1 MNREREKLRKDAVS
15 IFEAGVRA
23 VDPENAVKRH
33 LILKK
38 GVLQVNGSRYALS
51 GFENIYVIGMGKAA
65 APMARAVED
74 ILGTRITA
82 GIINVKYGHTAAL
95 KKVKINEASHPLPD
109 EAGLEGAR
117 EIAALLGK
125 TGERDLVV
133 FLISGGGSALLPLP
147 AEGLTLKDKQ
157 NLTQSLLECGAT
169 IHEINVLRKHVSQV
183 KGGRLARLAYPSTLI
198 SLILSD
204 VAGDDL
210 DSIASGPTVPDRSTF
225 VDCMEI
231 IGKYGLEGKL
241 SAGLVN
247 YIERG
252 GKGEEE
258 ETPKPGDP
266 AFERTQNVIVG
277 SNIAAARAAK
287 ERASALGYNSLILS
301 TSIGGETAEAAKL
314 HAAIAREVVSSGNP
328 VDAPACIISGG
339 ETTVKVVGKGKGG
352 RNQEFALSLAVD
364 IDGLENVL
372 ALSGGTDG
380 TDGPTE
386 AAGAVADGTT
396 MERAR
401 KLGLDANRH
410 LGENDS
416 YNFFKPLGD
425 LLMTGPTNT
434 NVMDLRVV
442 LVSKIR

>member
-1 MNREREKLRKDAVS
+1 MNRERLRKDAVS

-33 LILKK
+33 LILKN
-38 GVLQVNGSRYALS
+38 GVLQVNGDRYALS

-65 APMARAVED
+65 APMARAVEN
-74 ILGTRITA
+74 ILGDRITA
-82 GIINVKYGHTAAL
+82 GIINVKHGHTATL

-147 AEGLTLKDKQ
+147 AEGLTLEDKRG
-157 NLTQSLLECGAT
+157 LTQSLLECGAT
-169 IHEINVLRKHVSQV
+169 IHEINVLRKHVSRV
-183 KGGRLARLAYPSTLI
+183 KGGRLAKLAYPSTLI

-204 VAGDDL
+204 VSGDDL
-210 DSIASGPTVPDRSTF
+210 DSIASGPAVPDRSTF
-225 VDCMEI
+225 GDCVEI

-241 SAGLVN
+241 SAGLIN

-252 GKGEEE
+252 EKGEAE

-287 ERASALGYNSLILS
+287 ERASELGYNSLILS
-301 TSIGGETAEAAKL
+301 SSIGGETAGAAKL

-352 RNQEFALSLAVD
+352 RNQEFALALAVD

-372 ALSGGTDG
+372 VLSGGTDG
-380 TDGPTE
+380 TDGPTD
-386 AAGAVADGTT
+386 AA
-396 MERAR
+396 
-401 KLGLDANRH
+401 
-410 LGENDS
+410 
-416 YNFFKPLGD
+416 
-425 LLMTGPTNT
+425 
-434 NVMDLRVV
+434 
-442 LVSKIR
+442 

>member
-1 MNREREKLRKDAVS
+1 MDRERLRKHAVS
-15 IFEAGVRA
+15 VFEAGLKA
-23 VDPENAVKRH
+23 VDPGNAVKRH
-33 LILKK
+33 LMLKN
-38 GVLQVNGSRYALS
+38 GVLHVNGSRYALS

-74 ILGTRITA
+74 ILGDRITA
-82 GIINVKYGHTAAL
+82 GTINVKYGHTAAL
-95 KKVKINEASHPLPD
+95 KKVKINEAAHPLPD

-117 EIAALLGK
+117 EIAALLGI
-125 TGERDLVV
+125 TGERDLVI

-147 AEGLTLKDKQ
+147 AEGLTLEDKQ

-204 VAGDDL
+204 VSGDDL
-210 DSIASGPTVPDRSTF
+210 DSIASGPTVPDKSTF
-225 VDCMEI
+225 ADCLEI

-252 GKGEEE
+252 EKGEAE

-266 AFERTQNVIVG
+266 AFERTENVIVG
-277 SNIAAARAAK
+277 SNIAAAAAAK

-301 TSIGGETAEAAKL
+301 TSIGGETAGAAKL

-339 ETTVKVVGKGKGG
+339 ETTVTIRGKGKGG
-352 RNQEFALSLAVD
+352 RNQEFALAAAAD

-372 ALSGGTDG
+372 VLSGGTDG
-380 TDGPTE
+380 TDGPTD
-386 AAGAVADGTT
+386 AAGAIADGTT

-442 LVSKIR
+442 LISKIR

>member
-1 MNREREKLRKDAVS
+1 MNRERLRKDAVS

-33 LILKK
+33 LMLKN
-38 GVLQVNGSRYALS
+38 GVLRVNGSRYALS

-74 ILGTRITA
+74 ILGDRITA
-82 GIINVKYGHTAAL
+82 GIINVKHGHTAAL

-133 FLISGGGSALLPLP
+133 LLVSGGGSALLPLP
-147 AEGLTLKDKQ
+147 AEGLTLEDKQ

-169 IHEINVLRKHVSQV
+169 IHEINVLRKHVSRV

-204 VAGDDL
+204 VSGDDL
-210 DSIASGPTVPDRSTF
+210 DTIASGPAVPDRSTF
-225 VDCMEI
+225 GDCVEI

-252 GKGEEE
+252 EKGEAE

-266 AFERTQNVIVG
+266 AFERTENVIVG
-277 SNIAAARAAK
+277 SNIAAAAAAK

-301 TSIGGETAEAAKL
+301 TSIGGETAGAAKL

-339 ETTVKVVGKGKGG
+339 ETTVTIRGKGKGG
-352 RNQEFALSLAVD
+352 RNQEFALAAAVD

-372 ALSGGTDG
+372 VLSGGTDG
-380 TDGPTE
+380 TDGPTD
-386 AAGAVADGTT
+386 AAGAVADGSTV
-396 MERAR
+396 ERAR

-410 LGENDS
+410 LRENDS

-425 LLMTGPTNT
+425 LLITGPTNT

>member
-1 MNREREKLRKDAVS
+1 MNRERLRKDAVS

-23 VDPENAVKRH
+23 VEPENAVKRH
-33 LILKK
+33 LMLKN
-38 GVLQVNGSRYALS
+38 GVLQVNGSRYELS

-74 ILGTRITA
+74 ILGDRITA

-95 KKVKINEASHPLPD
+95 KKVKINEAAHPLPD

-117 EIAALLGK
+117 EIAALLGI

-147 AEGLTLKDKQ
+147 AEGLTLEDKQ

-169 IHEINVLRKHVSQV
+169 IHEINVLRKHVSRV
-183 KGGRLARLAYPSTLI
+183 KGGRLARLACPSTLI

-204 VAGDDL
+204 VSGDDL

-225 VDCMEI
+225 GDCLEI

-252 GKGEEE
+252 EKGEAE

-266 AFERTQNVIVG
+266 AFERTEKVIVG
-277 SNIAAARAAK
+277 SNIAAALAAK
-287 ERASALGYNSLILS
+287 ERASELGYNSLILS
-301 TSIGGETAEAAKL
+301 TSIGGETAGAAKL

-328 VDAPACIISGG
+328 VDAPACIVSGG
-339 ETTVKVVGKGKGG
+339 ETTVTIRGKGKGG
-352 RNQEFALSLAVD
+352 RNQEFALAAAVD

-372 ALSGGTDG
+372 VMSGGTDG
-380 TDGPTE
+380 TDGPTD
-386 AAGAVADGTT
+386 AAGAIADGTT
-396 MERAR
+396 IERAR
-401 KLGLDANRH
+401 KLGLDTNRH

>member
-1 MNREREKLRKDAVS
+1 MNRERLRKDAVS

-23 VDPENAVKRH
+23 VDPENAVKKH
-33 LILKK
+33 MKLEN
-38 GVLQVNGSRYALS
+38 GVLQVNGSRYAFS

-74 ILGTRITA
+74 ILGDRITA
-82 GIINVKYGHTAAL
+82 GIINVKHGHTAAL
-95 KKVKINEASHPLPD
+95 KKVTINEASHPLPD

-117 EIAALLGK
+117 EIAGLLGK

-147 AEGLTLKDKQ
+147 AEGLTLEDKQ
-157 NLTQSLLECGAT
+157 NLTQRLLECGAT
-169 IHEINVLRKHVSQV
+169 IHEINVLRKHVSRV

-204 VAGDDL
+204 VSGDDL
-210 DSIASGPTVPDRSTF
+210 DTIASGPAVPDRSTF
-225 VDCMEI
+225 GDCLEI
-231 IGKYGLEGKL
+231 IGRYGLEGKL
-241 SAGLVN
+241 PAGLVS
-247 YIERG
+247 YIKRG
-252 GKGEEE
+252 EKGEAE

-301 TSIGGETAEAAKL
+301 TSIGGETGGAAKL

-339 ETTVKVVGKGKGG
+339 ETTVTIRGDGTGG
-352 RNQEFALSLAVD
+352 RNQEFALALAVD

-372 ALSGGTDG
+372 VLSGGTDG
-380 TDGPTE
+380 TDGPTD
-386 AAGAVADGTT
+386 AAGAIADGST

-410 LGENDS
+410 LRENDS

>member
-1 MNREREKLRKDAVS
+1 MNRERLRKDAVS
-15 IFEAGVRA
+15 IFEAGLKA

-33 LILKK
+33 LMLKN

-51 GFENIYVIGMGKAA
+51 GFENIYVVGMGKAA

-74 ILGTRITA
+74 ILGDRITA

-95 KKVKINEASHPLPD
+95 KKVKINEAAHPLPD

-117 EIAALLGK
+117 EIAALLGI

-147 AEGLTLKDKQ
+147 AEGLTLEDKQ

-169 IHEINVLRKHVSQV
+169 IHEINVLRKHVSRV
-183 KGGRLARLAYPSTLI
+183 KGGRLARLAYPSTLV

-204 VAGDDL
+204 VSGDDL

-225 VDCMEI
+225 GDCLEI

-252 GKGEEE
+252 EKGEAE

-287 ERASALGYNSLILS
+287 ERASELGYNSLILS
-301 TSIGGETAEAAKL
+301 TSIGGETAGAAKM
-314 HAAIAREVVSSGNP
+314 HAAIAREVASSGNP
-328 VDAPACIISGG
+328 VEAPACIISGG
-339 ETTVKVVGKGKGG
+339 ETTVKVAGKGKGG
-352 RNQEFALSLAVD
+352 RNQEFALAMAVD
-364 IDGLENVL
+364 IDGLGNVL

-380 TDGPTE
+380 TDGPTD
-386 AAGAVADGTT
+386 AAGAIADGTT

-401 KLGLDANRH
+401 KLGLDADRH

>member
-1 MNREREKLRKDAVS
+1 MNRRRERLRKDAVS
-15 IFEAGVRA
+15 IFEAGVKA
-23 VDPENAVKRH
+23 VEPENAVKRH
-33 LILKK
+33 LTLKN
-38 GVLQVNGSRYALS
+38 GVLRVNGGRYALS

-74 ILGTRITA
+74 ILGDRISA
-82 GIINVKYGHTAAL
+82 GIINVKHGHTAAL

-109 EAGLEGAR
+109 KAGHEGAG

-147 AEGLTLKDKQ
+147 AEGLTLEDKQ
-157 NLTQSLLECGAT
+157 NLTQRLLECGAT
-169 IHEINVLRKHVSQV
+169 IHEINVLRKHVSRV
-183 KGGRLARLAYPSTLI
+183 KGGRLARLAYPSTLV

-225 VDCMEI
+225 GDCVEI
-231 IGKYGLEGKL
+231 IEKYGLEGKL
-241 SAGLVN
+241 PAGLIN

-252 GKGEEE
+252 SRGEEE

-287 ERASALGYNSLILS
+287 ERASELGYNSLILS
-301 TSIGGETAEAAKL
+301 TSIVGETAGAAKL
-314 HAAIAREVVSSGNP
+314 HAAIAREVASSGNP
-328 VDAPACIISGG
+328 VEAPACIISGG
-339 ETTVKVVGKGKGG
+339 ETTVMIRGKGKGG
-352 RNQEFALSLAVD
+352 RNQEFALAMAVD
-364 IDGLENVL
+364 IDGLGNVL

-380 TDGPTE
+380 TDGPTD
-386 AAGAVADGTT
+386 AAGAVADGATV
-396 MERAR
+396 ERAR
-401 KLGLDANRH
+401 ELGLDADRH
-410 LGENDS
+410 LAENDS

-425 LLMTGPTNT
+425 LLITGPTKT
-434 NVMDLRVV
+434 NVMDLRVI

>member
-1 MNREREKLRKDAVS
+1 MNRERLRKDAVS
-15 IFEAGVRA
+15 IFEAGLKA

-33 LILKK
+33 LMLKN

-51 GFENIYVIGMGKAA
+51 RFENIYVIGMGKAA

-74 ILGTRITA
+74 ILGDRITA

-95 KKVKINEASHPLPD
+95 KKVKINEAAHPLPD

-117 EIAALLGK
+117 EIAALLGI

-147 AEGLTLKDKQ
+147 AEGLTLEDKQ

-169 IHEINVLRKHVSQV
+169 IHEINVLRKHVSRV
-183 KGGRLARLAYPSTLI
+183 KGGRLARLACPSTLI

-204 VAGDDL
+204 VSGDDL

-225 VDCMEI
+225 GDCLEI

-252 GKGEEE
+252 EKGEAE

-266 AFERTQNVIVG
+266 AFERTENVIVG

-287 ERASALGYNSLILS
+287 ERASELGYNSLILS
-301 TSIGGETAEAAKL
+301 TSIGGETAGAAKL

-328 VDAPACIISGG
+328 VDAPACIVSGG
-339 ETTVKVVGKGKGG
+339 ETTVTIRGKGKGG
-352 RNQEFALSLAVD
+352 RNQEFALAAAVD

-372 ALSGGTDG
+372 VMSGGTDG
-380 TDGPTE
+380 TDGPTD
-386 AAGAVADGTT
+386 AAGAIADGTT
-396 MERAR
+396 IERAR
-401 KLGLDANRH
+401 KLGLDTNRH